1 MSETNSMRDDDSVL
15 KKNRGR
21 KLGINLYFGVDREW
35 MGKILSAI
43 AKKKGHRN
51 VILET

>member
-1 MSETNSMRDDDSVL
+1 MRDDDSVL

-43 AKKKGHRN
+43 AKKKK
-51 VILET
+51 VTEM